1 MHTLTLASQPPR
13 FDFDSQTLFNEP
25 GIHMHIQINTDDSIQ
40 CNPTLTE
47 LVSATVEHALKHHQ
61 DQITRVEVHL
71 ADENAGKHGL
81 RDSRCMLEARLEGRQ
96 PVSAKAFEA
105 TLPQAV
111 KSAAD
116 KLARVL
122 DTQMGRVS
130 RVHANPAPSQ
140 DGVVEG

>member
-1 MHTLTLASQPPR
+1 M
-13 FDFDSQTLFNEP
+13 N
-25 GIHMHIQINTDDSIQ
+25 IQINTDDNIL
-40 CNPTLTE
+40 CDNALTE
-47 LVSATVEHALKHHQ
+47 LVIATVQHALKHHQ

-71 ADENAGKHGL
+71 GDENAGKHGQH
-81 RDSRCMLEARLEGRQ
+81 DQRCVLEARFEGRQ

-116 KLARVL
+116 KLVRVL
-122 DTQMGRVS
+122 DTQIGRVS

-140 DGVVEG
+140 DGIV